1 MRVAV
6 VGTGYVGLV
15 TGTCFAEM
23 GNTVWCVDVDE
34 KKIDKL
40 KNGIIPIYE
49 PGLSEMVERNYKAG
63 SLNFTTDIAE
73 ALETSEIAFI
83 AVGTPMGEDG
93 SADLQ
98 YVLSVAKS
106 IGTHMKRHM
115 YVVDKST
122 VPVGTASRVRT
133 TIQEELDNR
142 GSTLTFDV
150 ISNPE
155 FLKEGS
161 AIADCMKPDRVVIGV
176 DSERAE
182 AAMRELYKPYFMNN
196 DNLIFMDIPSSE
208 MTKYA
213 ANSMLATKISFM
225 NEISNIC
232 ERVGADVNK
241 VRRGIGS
248 DKRIGFSFIYP
259 GCGYGG
265 SCFPKDVQALIK
277 TSESYGYSASL
288 LQSVENVNHAQ
299 KEVLVRKVKERFG
312 DDLSGKVFATWGLA
326 FKPDTD
332 DMRESPAITII
343 KSLTGAGAKVRAYDP
358 KAVREA
364 KECYLK
370 GNESVEYCE
379 SKYEALKEADAL
391 ILITEWKEFR
401 SPDFYEIHRLLK
413 TPVIFDGR
421 NQYDAK
427 RVSEYGIEYHQIG
440 VRANTTS
447 DMNGSTNN
455 SVDDRGSKGTE
466 GVDGE
471 TAKINTAEVKA

>member
-23 GNTVWCVDVDE
+23 GNTVWCVDVNEE
-34 KKIDKL
+34 KIEKL

-49 PGLSEMVERNYKAG
+49 PGLSEMVERNYKAK
-63 SLNFTTDIAE
+63 SLHFTTDIAE
-73 ALETSEIAFI
+73 ALEDSNIAFI

-122 VPVGTASRVRT
+122 VPVGTSEKVRL
-133 TIQEELDNR
+133 TIQAELDNR
-142 GSTLTFDV
+142 NSSLSFDV

-196 DNLIFMDIPSSE
+196 DNLIFMDIPSAE

-248 DKRIGFSFIYP
+248 DRRIGFSFIYP

-277 TSESYGYSASL
+277 TAEDFGYKSKL
-288 LQSVENVNHAQ
+288 LISVEDVNHAQ
-299 KEVLVRKVKERFG
+299 KEVLVKKVKERFG
-312 DDLSGKVFATWGLA
+312 DDLSNHTFATWGLA

-343 KSLTGAGAKVRAYDP
+343 TSLTLAGAKIRAYDP

-370 GNESVEYCE
+370 GNENITYVE
-379 SKYEALKEADAL
+379 SKYEALKDADAL

-401 SPDFYEIHRLLK
+401 SPDFYEIARLLK
-413 TPVIFDGR
+413 NPVIFDGR
-421 NQYDAK
+421 NQYDSK
-427 RVSEYGIEYHQIG
+427 RVAEYGIEYHQIG
-440 VRANTTS
+440 VRPLTTAS
-447 DMNGSTNN
+447 DVS
-455 SVDDRGSKGTE
+455 E
-466 GVDGE
+466 GIDGKVDGQNK
-471 TAKINTAEVKA
+471 AVDAEVRR